1 MQLKPTAVQPTAV
14 IVVLLLIVAPLTL
27 IIIQTTPTAPATT
40 PTYPNKRL
48 NYGLMFGR
56 VSCEPG
62 WQYGTKYVPTNGS
75 GTTTFYDC
83 NGTANNY
90 PADRDVSNQIG
101 YLVNNGWGMELGVTS
116 YMLYSYPTEL
126 ATLGPGHTQMDA
138 FKNTYVS
145 LMDKY
150 HMKWWLEISDMMN
163 DQSKLTYQTPGYNS
177 SYYKPPSGMATSYES
192 EFGPA
197 LDFIEHNCSANFQG
211 YSFEQAYTNG
221 VVWLHNRTKYSVSEK
236 DWSGWNNNKDSR
248 GVNVLMGTNANGTDI
263 SPMPTPLQRVGLL
276 DEVVIELFTQ
286 QFFNNW
292 ATFLP
297 QVRAAYPNMPIV
309 MNVDQVCAHEA
320 WENGASVGGG
330 NDSGWWAPQ
339 GVGEPNN
346 RCYVE
351 ELGALQRIYRMEE
364 INRKPFDGMIYNFVY
379 AAYPEGGSGV
389 PDITW
394 FLRWADTL
402 YITNPVQTPQIWVSV
417 DRGSTRSIQVLED
430 GGNTQSLDFGVINNG
445 SSAWVVLQLYAG
457 GNVANL
463 PNATVTFNV
472 TGTSISKTTADN
484 TIFFRL
490 PTSTV
495 PNPDPPGFLIRL
507 SRGDLSALAA
517 GNYGYTLVVTTGYG
531 VETFNGSMTVA

>member
-1 MQLKPTAVQPTAV
+1 MQLKPIAV
-14 IVVLLLIVAPLTL
+14 IVVLSLIVASLALVITQQP
-27 IIIQTTPTAPATT
+27 PTAPTTTT

-48 NYGLMFGR
+48 NYGQLFGR

-62 WQYGTKYVPTNGS
+62 WTYGTQFLPTNGS
-75 GTTTFYDC
+75 GSYTPVDCSGNSTTVATGTSNQLGYMTD
-83 NGTANNY
+83 NGWSMVLSPTAQMIENY
-90 PADRDVSNQIG
+90 PS
-101 YLVNNGWGMELGVTS
+101 
-116 YMLYSYPTEL
+116 EL
-126 ATLGPGHTQMDA
+126 ATLGPGHTEMDA

-145 LMDKY
+145 LMDKN
-150 HMKWWLEISDMMN
+150 HIKWWLGIDVMMA
-163 DQSKLTYQTPGYNS
+163 DESVLTYQTPGYNS
-177 SYYKPPSGMATSYES
+177 THYTPASGMATSYES

-197 LDFIEHNCSANFQG
+197 FDFIEHNCSANFQG

-221 VVWLHNRTKYSVSEK
+221 VVWLHNRTKYSISEK
-236 DWSGWNNNKDSR
+236 DWSGWHNDTDSR
-248 GVNVLMGTNANGTDI
+248 GVNVLMGTNPNGTDI

-276 DEVVIELFTQ
+276 NEIVIEIYNQT
-286 QFFNNW
+286 FFNDW

-320 WENGASVGGG
+320 WENGAPVESG

-339 GVGEPNN
+339 GAGEPNN
-346 RCYVE
+346 RCYTE

-364 INRKPFDGMIYNFVY
+364 INGKPFDGMIYNF
-379 AAYPEGGSGV
+379 AGSAYPEDSGV

-394 FLRWADTL
+394 FLQWADTL
-402 YITNPVQTPQIWVSV
+402 YITNPVQTPLIKASV
-417 DRGSTRSIQVLED
+417 DAGS
-430 GGNTQSLDFGVINNG
+430 TQSLNFGVTNNG

-457 GNVANL
+457 DKVANL

-490 PTSTV
+490 PNSTV
-495 PNPDPPGFLIRL
+495 PNPDPPGFIIRL
-507 SRGDLSALAA
+507 SPEDIAGLAA
-517 GNYGYTLVVTTGYG
+517 GNYGYTLVVTTSYG
-531 VETFNGSMTVA
+531 VETFNGSMTVT